1 MPLRNAVRWRRHHAA
16 VPFGV
21 VDVGSNTVRLL
32 VADGGKPVLSL
43 RETVGLGACVERDR
57 AISPAKLAETA
68 AHVARF
74 VAAANE
80 AGARDVEVLITS
92 PGRQAANGDELLA
105 AIADATAAPVRVLSA
120 QEEGRLAFVGATSGL
135 HLPPRRRI
143 AVVDAG
149 GGSTQLV
156 VGSARE
162 GIVWSG
168 TIDLGSR
175 RLTSRLLGGDP
186 PGAEELARARAEV
199 DGLLAALDPPRV
211 RSAFAVGGSAR
222 ALKRLAGGRLGAE
235 ELERALEVVGRTP
248 AADLVASRDVNPA
261 RAETLAAGATILAA
275 VQAKLGVPLKV
286 ARAGLRE
293 GAVEELGARRR
304 AA

>member
-1 MPLRNAVRWRRHHAA
+1 MWGRHHAG

-32 VADGGKPVLSL
+32 VADGDKPLLSL
-43 RETVGLGACVERDR
+43 RETLGLGACVERDGG
-57 AISPAKLAETA
+57 IPAAKVAETV
-68 AHVARF
+68 AHVRRF
-74 VAAANE
+74 VDEALE
-80 AGARDVEVLITS
+80 AGAGEVEVLITS
-92 PGRQAANGDELLA
+92 PGRQAANGRELLD
-105 AIADATAAPVRVLSA
+105 AIARATPAPVRVLSA
-120 QEEGRLAFVGATSGL
+120 QQEGRLAFVGATGGV

-143 AVVDAG
+143 AVVDVG

-156 VGSARE
+156 VGSGRD

-175 RLTSRLLGGDP
+175 RLTSRILAADP
-186 PGAEELARARAEV
+186 PSKADLARARDEV
-199 DGLLAALDPPRV
+199 DELLAPLDPPPV

-222 ALKRLAGGRLGAE
+222 ALKRLVGGRLGAQ
-235 ELERALEVVGRTP
+235 ELEKALELVGRRT
-248 AADLVASRDVNPA
+248 ADELVGKHEVNPG

-275 VQAKLGVPLKV
+275 VQHKLGVPLKV
-286 ARAGLRE
+286 TRAGLRE
-293 GAVEELGARRR
+293 GAVRELGARRR